1 MGSHLLLAPSL
12 PAQMTREDPVLDA
25 FRREVA
31 YIFNTLQRLGARPS
45 EVEDLS
51 QEVFIALR
59 RSWDNYDPARPLR
72 PYLFGLV
79 FRVFSGYRRKF
90 KREVA
95 FATVELRDTALNA
108 DELLQSK
115 QTRAV
120 LLSALE
126 KIPLPRRAVLVMHEL
141 DDVPMRQVATAL
153 SIPLFT
159 AYSRLRKARKE
170 LEATVRR
177 LQQELG
183 GS

>member
-1 MGSHLLLAPSL
+1 MGSHLVLAPSL
-12 PAQMTREDPVLDA
+12 PVQMTRGDPVLDA

-45 EVEDLS
+45 EVEDLA

-59 RSWDNYDPARPLR
+59 RSWENYDPARPLR

-141 DDVPMRQVATAL
+141 DDIPMRQVATAL